1 MPFFLG
7 KSPPA
12 ISWSVLSVCPPQI
25 YMYAA
30 WNGWTIPMF
39 LFLALLRLSLNYLIA
54 RSFFS
59 PWFISTSISLAVWT
73 QVRGE
78 CTLTFTCVF
87 PWCTAL
93 RGWRIQWSIVPE
105 VSEPVVRTW
114 IFAAEAFRSKDNCWC
129 WGLWCFQEPP
139 KEDLTVSEKF
149 QLVLDVAQK
158 AQVRPGGQAE
168 ALHNV
173 WPRPWLNL
181 HHNLF
186 QFPPPPPLRIC
197 LGGWQTSWRK
207 YGSELVGAR

>member
-1 MPFFLG
+1 MGISINKNGYIYLIYSFNLRMFFFLG

-12 ISWSVLSVCPPQI
+12 ISWSVLSVCPLQI

-54 RSFFS
+54 RSFLFS
-59 PWFISTSISLAVWT
+59 LIYFHEHFLGSQNTGVGT
-73 QVRGE
+73 FMRGE

-114 IFAAEAFRSKDNCWC
+114 IFAAEAFRSKDSCWC

-168 ALHNV
+168 ALLNV
-173 WPRPWLNL
+173 WPCR
-181 HHNLF
+181 
-186 QFPPPPPLRIC
+186 
-197 LGGWQTSWRK
+197 
-207 YGSELVGAR
+207 